1 MWLCPWKPSNAI
13 LSYPQEKLNAL
24 LWAIKTNIVA
34 PCPHLTFLTSSSLL
48 FYLLTPSRFPASLA
62 IPMELV
68 CSHFRASVFDIS
80 SGLNTLP
87 YIICMVSLSLTGF
100 DSKNTFPGKT
110 SLGIPLKYPPPHP
123 TAVHISLPCVVF
135 LLNSCHYLTNVI
147 VYFLLLFFYSC
158 PSITSVMPGIF
169 VLFVQICCSLA
180 VRIVPDADE
189 AFMKYLS
196 NEWMINYDN
205 VCQALRAV
213 LDTDLHIVLDLDN
226 GKKSRN
232 NSFSLLSISRTPRLH
247 ILKSMLP
254 KLECSWNLIC

>member
-1 MWLCPWKPSNAI
+1 
-13 LSYPQEKLNAL
+13 
-24 LWAIKTNIVA
+24 
-34 PCPHLTFLTSSSLL
+34 
-48 FYLLTPSRFPASLA
+48 
-62 IPMELV
+62 MELV

-87 YIICMVSLSLTGF
+87 YITHMVSLSLTGF
-100 DSKNTFPGKT
+100 YSKNTFPGRT
-110 SLGIPLKYPPPHP
+110 PLGIPLKYPPPHP
-123 TAVHISLPCVVF
+123 TAVHISLPCVGF

-158 PSITSVMPGIF
+158 PSISSVRPGIF
-169 VLFVQICCSLA
+169 VLFVYCCSLA
-180 VRIVPDADE
+180 VRIVPDTDE

-196 NEWMINYDN
+196 NEWIYDS

-213 LDTDLHIVLDLDN
+213 LDTDFHIVLDLDN
-226 GKKSRN
+226 GKKSKN